1 MTLAKMLYFYTGSVY
16 PIKDHIRRARYIDT
30 TENAYDPF
38 EGRLL
43 KGKNTRSR
51 AIQDYGLTIGYF
63 APKIDGNLC
72 THNVYDQVYFEIVG
86 TRDALLYIFPCGSDL
101 LLDDYAIRI
110 REVTPMWKSERIDHH
125 IEEMQRMKE
134 WMQDIHQENLRR
146 INMGY
151 CDYDE

>member
-86 TRDALLYIFPCGSDL
+86 TRDALLYIFPSGSDL

-110 REVTPMWKSERIDHH
+110 REVTPMGKSERIDHH